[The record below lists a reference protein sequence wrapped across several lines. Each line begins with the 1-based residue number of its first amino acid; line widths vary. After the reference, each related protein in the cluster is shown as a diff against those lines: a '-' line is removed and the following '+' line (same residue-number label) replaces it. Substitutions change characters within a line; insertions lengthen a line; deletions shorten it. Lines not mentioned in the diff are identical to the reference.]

1 MYMTDTD
8 HRSRSV
14 TDARAHFGDVMYD
27 ATVRGRR
34 TVITNN
40 GRPAAVLMPLS
51 EVEDLE
57 DAAAYAEWR
66 RAGSPTVGTLEDSAR
81 ELGIIIPEAHGR
93 AA

>member
-1 MYMTDTD
+1 MTDTD

-14 TDARAHFGDVMYD
+14 RDARAHFGDVMYD

-51 EVEDLE
+51 EVEGLE

-66 RAGSPTVGTLEDSAR
+66 RAGSSVVGTLEDSAR
-81 ELGIIIPEAHGR
+81 ELGIIIPESSHGR